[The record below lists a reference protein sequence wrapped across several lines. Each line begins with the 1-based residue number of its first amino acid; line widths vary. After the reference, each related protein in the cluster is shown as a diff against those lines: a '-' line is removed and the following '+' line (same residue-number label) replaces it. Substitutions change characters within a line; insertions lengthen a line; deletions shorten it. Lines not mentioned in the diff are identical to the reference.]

1 MKRIGVFVCHCGINI
16 ATTVDVNK
24 VVEEIRHYPGV
35 AYAQHYQYM
44 CSDPGQKMI
53 QEAIEREK
61 LDGVIVA
68 ACSPTLHEL
77 TFRRTSEAMGLN
89 PYQVEIANIREQCS
103 WVHEDRDKATVKAI
117 KIIKSLVE
125 KVRLD
130 ESLEPISV
138 PVTRRAIVIGAGIAG
153 IQAALDIA
161 NSGYEV
167 VLVDKAP
174 SIGGH
179 MAQLSETFPT
189 LDCSQCI
196 LTPKMVDVG
205 QHPNIK
211 LYTHSE
217 VEDISGYVGNFKVKV
232 LKRARAIDEER
243 CTGCGDCIVACPVRN
258 EPQIPPKPK
267 YVREI
272 DAKERRKLSRIL
284 AKYAPSNP
292 GAPGQEMLIQVLQDV
307 NQEYRYLPPFAMRYV
322 SEKLNVPLSTVY
334 HVATFYTAFS
344 LKPRGKHLVTV
355 CMGTACHARGAPRV
369 LEEFERQ
376 LEISRGDTT
385 PDFQFSL
392 ETVNCLGCCALGPV
406 VMIDQDYH
414 QVTRN
419 KVRSVLKKYQES

>member
-1 MKRIGVFVCHCGINI
+1 MKRVGVFVCHCGINI
-16 ATTVDVNK
+16 ATTVDVDK

-35 AYAQHYQYM
+35 AYAINYQYM

-61 LDGVIVA
+61 LDGIIVA

-77 TFRRTSEAMGLN
+77 TFRRTSSAMGLN

-103 WVHEDRDKATVKAI
+103 WVHQDRNEATAKAV

-138 PVTRRAIVIGAGIAG
+138 PVNRRAVVIGAGIAG

-167 VLVDKAP
+167 ILVEKAP

-217 VEDISGYVGNFKVKV
+217 VEEISGYVGNFKVKV
-232 LKRARAIDEER
+232 IKKARAIDEER
-243 CTGCGDCIVACPVRN
+243 CTGCGDCLVACPVRN
-258 EPQIPPKPK
+258 EPQIPAKPR
-267 YVREI
+267 YVRETE
-272 DAKERRKLSRIL
+272 AKERRRLSRIL
-284 AKYAPSNP
+284 VKHAPSNP
-292 GAPGQEMLIQVLQDV
+292 GIPGKEMLIQVLQDV
-307 NQEYRYLPPFAMRYV
+307 NQEYRYLPPFAIKYV

-344 LKPRGKHLVTV
+344 LKPRGKHLITV

-376 LEISRGDTT
+376 LEISRGETT
-385 PDFQFSL
+385 PDSKFSL

-406 VMIDQDYH
+406 VMIDRDYH
-414 QVTRN
+414 QVTTD
-419 KVRSVLKKYQES
+419 KVRSVLKKYKES